1 MLALPRPQH
10 GQPRHHHAGPATIPR
25 RQAALLHHRQVRQEQ
40 QDAALG
46 RPSERRRDRGYLG
59 LCLEPADSMKASLAA
74 SWFTVSWLAVSVA
87 VVIPIAATTVARA
100 ADPLKVCLDED
111 LPPLSA
117 HQKGKPDSGFDVAL
131 AQAIADRLGRPL
143 RIQWFES
150 KLDEDSSPA
159 LEANALLSDGRCALV
174 GSYALTQDSLVV
186 PRAKTAKLPD
196 FEGATRSDRTRRV
209 SLGVLEPSRPYL
221 YSPLTVVLGP
231 KARDRRIGDVGG
243 LAGLRIGIES
253 GTLADAILMT
263 FGSGRLID
271 DIRHFVPGRQDLLG
285 ELERGD
291 VDATLLDL
299 RRFDAHRAS
308 HPDTKLAASGYY
320 YPIGLNRG
328 YVGLASDPGLLDAVN
343 NALSDLQTSGSV
355 AKLGEAAGLTYL
367 PPREPAILGDAM
379 QKVLVKP

>member
-46 RPSERRRDRGYLG
+46 RPSERRRDRRYLG
-59 LCLEPADSMKASLAA
+59 LCLEPEDSMKASLAA
-74 SWFTVSWLAVSVA
+74 SWFTVSWFVVSWLAVSVA

-174 GSYALTQDSLVV
+174 GSYALTKDSLVV
-186 PRAKTAKLPD
+186 PGVKTAKLPG
-196 FEGATRSDRTRRV
+196 FEGATRDDRRRRV
-209 SLGVLEPSRPYL
+209 PLGVLAPSQLYI
-221 YSPLTVVLGP
+221 YSPLTIALGP
-231 KARDRRIGDVGG
+231 KAPEKALEKARGRSIAGVGD
-243 LAGLRIGIES
+243 LAGLRI
-253 GTLADAILMT
+253 
-263 FGSGRLID
+263 
-271 DIRHFVPGRQDLLG
+271 
-285 ELERGD
+285 
-291 VDATLLDL
+291 
-299 RRFDAHRAS
+299 
-308 HPDTKLAASGYY
+308 
-320 YPIGLNRG
+320 
-328 YVGLASDPGLLDAVN
+328 
-343 NALSDLQTSGSV
+343 
-355 AKLGEAAGLTYL
+355 
-367 PPREPAILGDAM
+367 
-379 QKVLVKP
+379 